1 MTVRVG
7 INGFGRIGRNF
18 FRALQDSDADLEI
31 VAFNDLTD
39 NKTLA
44 NLLKYDSIMGRLG
57 KEVTYDDESITVDG
71 KRIVVT
77 ACLVAALALAAF
89 AVYSVVQENAKT
101 QGAVALRDSILA
113 SAKQCCAI
121 EGSYPSS
128 LEHLEE
134 SYGLTINHDDYV
146 ITYECFADN
155 IMPSVVVTPR

>member
-1 MTVRVG
+1 MYHELTKQEIRRRTRKRMAGLLAIVLVVVLVWLSSNAIGASLREQGELSVR
-7 INGFGRIGRNF
+7 
-18 FRALQDSDADLEI
+18 
-31 VAFNDLTD
+31 
-39 NKTLA
+39 
-44 NLLKYDSIMGRLG
+44 
-57 KEVTYDDESITVDG
+57 
-71 KRIVVT
+71 
-77 ACLVAALALAAF
+77 
-89 AVYSVVQENAKT
+89 NA
-101 QGAVALRDSILA
+101 ILN